1 MDPGTTNFGVN
12 VAGFVLHSAIHAA
25 RPDAK
30 CVIHIHHH
38 SCVAVSFSCFITHT
52 SSPVV
57 LDVPSFPP
65 PFFIEFSI
73 DDSYVVLE
81 DIFRLFVCLF
91 VLTHFSFQ
99 INFLGFDAF
108 LRDS

>member
-65 PFFIEFSI
+65 FF
-73 DDSYVVLE
+73 LLN
-81 DIFRLFVCLF
+81 FRSMIRMWCWKISFVCLF